1 MVSFYPNVSHLNLT
15 KIEVEPEVLHVE
27 LEESLSIHFKLHTDL
42 VQLSLV
48 RAQDFGLDDVGRAI
62 PK

>member
-1 MVSFYPNVSHLNLT
+1 MVSFYPDISHFYLT

-42 VQLSLV
+42 VELSLV
-48 RAQDFGLDDVGRAI
+48 GA
-62 PK
+62 